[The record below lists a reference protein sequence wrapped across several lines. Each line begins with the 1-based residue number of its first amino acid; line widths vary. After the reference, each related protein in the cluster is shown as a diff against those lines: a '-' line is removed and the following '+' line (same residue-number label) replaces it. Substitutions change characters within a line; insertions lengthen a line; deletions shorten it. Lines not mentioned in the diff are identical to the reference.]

1 MGILGL
7 THDENGVA
15 LEKLPVTI
23 KVAIGEGPEPG
34 NQNGHPRPLDHFV
47 FKRKGLHGQDVIWE
61 SASDIGGLYGEKPT
75 ELGIM
80 FLHDDPKEV
89 FRTELA
95 WWTSGGYKCRGGLVQ
110 ITNGGE
116 PHFEMRAVRKTQR
129 CPQGEAWPGDYKFI
143 GGPRKGEPLPLC
155 GEGCPDLKRGD
166 CRPSGDL
173 YFILEKFPRL
183 GAVCRLHT
191 SSYRSVRNLSNG
203 LMQVR
208 RFNGG
213 RLSGIK
219 AILRAMPEKIWYYD
233 RGGDRHTTVVHI
245 LSLEIAGEDIPGLS
259 AIVREPA
266 APSAQPSRGTQPSPG
281 TQYLVRETATERAQ
295 EIASEFYPTD
305 DSVPSGDVNSPNE
318 ATEDEE
324 QRARIC
330 ELARRLGY
338 REVKTR
344 MLFAQWGTN
353 LAGLAVKLQTEL
365 DGQFG
370 ELPPE
375 KYCQRGRTELE
386 MAASTRRTAHFE

>member
-7 THDENGVA
+7 THDQNGAA

-23 KVAIGEGPEPG
+23 KVAIGEGPQPG
-34 NQNGHPRPLDHFV
+34 NQNSHPRQLDHFV
-47 FKRKGLHGQDVIWE
+47 FKRKMLHGQDVIWE
-61 SASDIGGLYGEKPT
+61 SASDIGELFGEKPT

-95 WWTSGGYKCRGGLVQ
+95 WWTSSGYKCRGELVQ

-116 PHFEMRAVRKTQR
+116 PHFEMRALRKTQK

-143 GGPRKGEPLPLC
+143 GGARKGEPLPLC

-173 YFILEKFPRL
+173 HFILEKFPRL

-213 RLSGIK
+213 RLAGIK
-219 AILRAMPEKIWYYD
+219 AVLRAMPEKIWYYD
-233 RGGDRHTTVVHI
+233 RGGDRHTTVAHI
-245 LSLEIAGEDIPGLS
+245 LSLEIPMQDIQGPVTSFNGTIGLS
-259 AIVREPA
+259 RPDDE
-266 APSAQPSRGTQPSPG
+266 SGPG
-281 TQYLVRETATERAQ
+281 PQKQYVVQETAAERAQ
-295 EIASEFYPTD
+295 DIAPEFYPENTSDESGD
-305 DSVPSGDVNSPNE
+305 DSNE
-318 ATEDEE
+318 PIEEDDA
-324 QRARIC
+324 RARIWQ
-330 ELARRLGY
+330 LARRLGY
-338 REVKTR
+338 REVRTK
-344 MLFAQWGTN
+344 MLLVQWSRN
-353 LAGLAVKLQTEL
+353 LADLERKLVAEL
-365 DGQFG
+365 HLRL
-370 ELPPE
+370 EPLPAE
-375 KYCQRGRTELE
+375 KYCQQFQPGGEKVQSAQRGAR
-386 MAASTRRTAHFE
+386 FG

>member
-23 KVAIGEGPEPG
+23 KVAIGEGPDPG
-34 NQNGHPRPLDHFV
+34 IENSHPRRLDHFV
-47 FKRKGLHGQDVIWE
+47 FKRKTLRGQDVVWE
-61 SASDIGGLYGEKPT
+61 PAPVIAQVYGEKPT
-75 ELGIM
+75 ELGIV
-80 FLHDDPKEV
+80 FLHDDPKEIL
-89 FRTELA
+89 RTEYA
-95 WWTSGGYKCRGGLVQ
+95 WWTPAGCRCHGSLVQ
-110 ITNGGE
+110 ITNGNGPGYEMQAIRRTRNHPEGE
-116 PHFEMRAVRKTQR
+116 P
-129 CPQGEAWPGDYKFI
+129 WPGDYKYI
-143 GGPRKGEPLPLC
+143 GGPHKGEPLQPC
-155 GEGCPDLKRGD
+155 GDGCPDLERGD

-173 YFILEKFPRL
+173 YFVLEKYPRL

-203 LMQVR
+203 LTQVR

-213 RLSGIK
+213 HLAGIK
-219 AILRAMPEKIWYYD
+219 AVLKATPEKIWYYD
-233 RGGDRHTTVVHI
+233 KSRTRHSSVVHI
-245 LSLEIAGEDIPGLS
+245 LSLEIAGEDIPALG

-266 APSAQPSRGTQPSPG
+266 APPAQASRGTEPTPG
-281 TQYLVRETATERAQ
+281 IQYVVRETATERAQ
-295 EIASEFYPTD
+295 EIAEEFYPTD
-305 DSVPSGDVNSPNE
+305 NSAPGGYLDPPND
-318 ATEDEE
+318 AIEDEE

-353 LAGLAVKLQTEL
+353 LAGLVLKLQTEL

-375 KYCQRGRTELE
+375 KYFQRGGAELE
-386 MAASTRRTAHFE
+386 KGASTRRTTQFE

>member
-7 THDENGVA
+7 THDQNGVA

-47 FKRKGLHGQDVIWE
+47 FKRKMLRGQDVIWE
-61 SASDIGGLYGEKPT
+61 SASDIGDLFGEKPT

-95 WWTSGGYKCRGGLVQ
+95 WWTSGGYKCRGELVQ

-116 PHFEMRAVRKTQR
+116 PHFEMRAVRKTQK
-129 CPQGEAWPGDYKFI
+129 CPQGEAWPGEYKFI

-213 RLSGIK
+213 RLAGIK
-219 AILRAMPEKIWYYD
+219 AVLRAMPEKIWYYD
-233 RGGDRHTTVVHI
+233 RSGNRHTTVAHI
-245 LSLEIAGEDIPGLS
+245 LSLEIPMQDIQESTTNFRGPIGLS
-259 AIVREPA
+259 LPGDESRPGPHKQYTVQGA
-266 APSAQPSRGTQPSPG
+266 AA
-281 TQYLVRETATERAQ
+281 ERAQ
-295 EIASEFYPTD
+295 DIAPEFYPESTSD
-305 DSVPSGDVNSPNE
+305 ESVDKS
-318 ATEDEE
+318 TEPTEE
-324 QRARIC
+324 NDARARIC
-330 ELARRLGY
+330 QLARRLGY
-338 REVKTR
+338 REVRIK
-344 MLFAQWGTN
+344 MLLAQWARN
-353 LAGLAVKLQTEL
+353 LADLERRLIAEL
-365 DGQFG
+365 DLRL
-370 ELPPE
+370 EPLPAE
-375 KYCQRGRTELE
+375 KYCQQFQADPGHGQARPT
-386 MAASTRRTAHFE
+386 

>member
-7 THDENGVA
+7 THNENGVA

-34 NQNGHPRPLDHFV
+34 NQNGHPRRLDHFV
-47 FKRKGLHGQDVIWE
+47 FKRKRLHGQDVIWE
-61 SASDIGGLYGEKPT
+61 SASDIGELHGEKPT

-80 FLHDDPKEV
+80 FLNDDPKEV

-95 WWTSGGYKCRGGLVQ
+95 WWTSGGYKCRGELMQ

-116 PHFEMRAVRKTQR
+116 PHFEMRAVRKTQK

-173 YFILEKFPRL
+173 YFILEKYPRL

-203 LMQVR
+203 LMQIR

-213 RLSGIK
+213 RLSGIRAVLK
-219 AILRAMPEKIWYYD
+219 AMPEKIWYYD
-233 RGGDRHTTVVHI
+233 RTGTRHTSVVHI
-245 LSLEIAGEDIPGLS
+245 LSLEIAGEGIPGLV
-259 AIVREPA
+259 AIVGEPA
-266 APSAQPSRGTQPSPG
+266 APAHASSETHPTPG
-281 TQYLVRETATERAQ
+281 KQYVVRETAAERAQ
-295 EIASEFYPTD
+295 EIATEFYAKD
-305 DSVPSGDVNSPNE
+305 DSVANGHVDSQNE
-318 ATEDEE
+318 AIEDEE

-338 REVKTR
+338 RDVRTR

-353 LAGLAVKLQTEL
+353 LAGLALKLQSEL

-370 ELPPE
+370 DLPPE
-375 KYCQRGRTELE
+375 KYCQSRRAELE
-386 MAASTRRTAHFE
+386 MDGLACRTTHFE

>member
-1 MGILGL
+1 M
-7 THDENGVA
+7 
-15 LEKLPVTI
+15 I

-34 NQNGHPRPLDHFV
+34 DQNGHPRPLDHFV
-47 FKRKGLHGQDVIWE
+47 FKRKKLHGQDVVWE
-61 SASDIGGLYGEKPT
+61 SAPDLGELFGDKPT

-95 WWTSGGYKCRGGLVQ
+95 WWTSGGYKCRGELVQ

-116 PHFEMRAVRKTQR
+116 PHFEMRAVRKTQK
-129 CPQGEAWPGDYKFI
+129 CPQGEPWPGDYKFI

-155 GEGCPDLKRGD
+155 GEACPDLKRGD

-173 YFILEKFPRL
+173 YFILEKYPRL

-208 RFNGG
+208 RFDGG
-213 RLSGIK
+213 RLAGIR
-219 AILRAMPEKIWYYD
+219 ATLRAMPEKIWYYD
-233 RGGDRHTTVVHI
+233 RGGNKHTTVAHI
-245 LSLEIAGEDIPGLS
+245 LSLEIPMQD
-259 AIVREPA
+259 
-266 APSAQPSRGTQPSPG
+266 TQESSGGVSLTIGPLGHNGNGWHPNPQK
-281 TQYLVRETATERAQ
+281 QYVVQETAAERAQ
-295 EIASEFYPTD
+295 DIAPEFYPERTSD
-305 DSVPSGDVNSPNE
+305 QSVDESTE
-318 ATEDEE
+318 ASEEDGV
-324 QRARIC
+324 QTRIC
-330 ELARRLGY
+330 QLARTLGY

-344 MLFAQWGTN
+344 MLLAQWGTN
-353 LAGLAVKLQTEL
+353 LPGLAAKLQTEL
-365 DGQFG
+365 DGRFG

-375 KYCQRGRTELE
+375 KYCQRGRTELK

>member
-7 THDENGVA
+7 THDQNGAA

-34 NQNGHPRPLDHFV
+34 NQNGHPRQLDHFV
-47 FKRKGLHGQDVIWE
+47 FKRKKLQGQDVIWE
-61 SASDIGGLYGEKPT
+61 SAPDLAELFGDKPA

-95 WWTSGGYKCRGGLVQ
+95 WWTSGGYKCRGELVQ

-116 PHFEMRAVRKTQR
+116 PHFEMRAVRKTQK

-143 GGPRKGEPLPLC
+143 GGLRKGEPLPLC
-155 GEGCPDLKRGD
+155 GEACPDLKRGD

-173 YFILEKFPRL
+173 YFILEQYPRL

-213 RLSGIK
+213 RLAGIK
-219 AILRAMPEKIWYYD
+219 AVLRAMPEKIWYYD
-233 RGGDRHTTVVHI
+233 RGGNKHTTVAYI
-245 LSLEIAGEDIPGLS
+245 LSLEIPMQEIGVAGEQNGNG
-259 AIVREPA
+259 
-266 APSAQPSRGTQPSPG
+266 SRPNPQK
-281 TQYLVRETATERAQ
+281 QYVVQETAAERAHD
-295 EIASEFYPTD
+295 IAPEFYPQNNSD
-305 DSVPSGDVNSPNE
+305 ESVDEPNE
-318 ATEDEE
+318 PAEDDET
-324 QRARIC
+324 RARIC
-330 ELARRLGY
+330 ELSRRLGY
-338 REVKTR
+338 REVRTK
-344 MLFAQWGTN
+344 MLLVQWSRN
-353 LAGLAVKLQTEL
+353 LADLERRLVAEL
-365 DGQFG
+365 HLRL
-370 ELPPE
+370 EPLPAE
-375 KYCQRGRTELE
+375 KYCH
-386 MAASTRRTAHFE
+386 SV